1 MEKLRQIGKGR
12 NNEIVSEWTH
22 LFFFY
27 FFGLFVFIF
36 FFVWHNS
43 YYQYFFFFIRNYRG
57 IYEWMFSTHSA
68 LCHILWG
75 KKKKKK
81 VLNWRV
87 DPEKNIKRFCLSCP
101 VMNAFYPVAYSFL
114 VNCETKP
121 YFAKNIDQYG
131 AKIPG
136 WIMLL
141 FLLYDKA
148 KHKGKGRL
156 WSMRK
161 Q

>member
-75 KKKKKK
+75 KKKKKSIK
-81 VLNWRV
+81 LKSRSRKKHQKILFKLPSYECLLPSSILFPCKLWNQTLFCQEHRPVWSKNTWLNYV
-87 DPEKNIKRFCLSCP
+87 I
-101 VMNAFYPVAYSFL
+101 
-114 VNCETKP
+114 
-121 YFAKNIDQYG
+121 
-131 AKIPG
+131 IPFIWQG
-136 WIMLL
+136 
-141 FLLYDKA
+141 KA
-148 KHKGKGRL
+148 
-156 WSMRK
+156 
-161 Q
+161 

>member
-43 YYQYFFFFIRNYRG
+43 YYQYFFFFYTQLQRNL
-57 IYEWMFSTHSA
+57 WMNVQYTFCTLPHSV
-68 LCHILWG
+68 G

-81 VLNWRV
+81 SIKLKSRSRKKHQKILFKLPSYECLLPSSILFPCKLWNQTLFCQEHRPVWSKNTWLNYV
-87 DPEKNIKRFCLSCP
+87 I
-101 VMNAFYPVAYSFL
+101 
-114 VNCETKP
+114 
-121 YFAKNIDQYG
+121 
-131 AKIPG
+131 IPFI
-136 WIMLL
+136 WQ
-141 FLLYDKA
+141 DKA
-148 KHKGKGRL
+148 
-156 WSMRK
+156 
-161 Q
+161 